1 MRRSLFTAT
10 LVLAIS
16 LLGFTLAAEAGS
28 SSRTVTPQ
36 AGRYAGMD
44 RQGHNVRFFFSH
56 GRVSNFTVGRHHI
69 GDAELLHGGGWT
81 DVCHH
86 GFCFNG
92 SVTGNTQFHGSWRI
106 NSSSHHTGWH
116 ANLQHSSGGV
126 TH

>member
-16 LLGFTLAAEAGS
+16 VLGFTVAAEAGT
-28 SSRTVTPQ
+28 SSRTSTVQ
-36 AGRYAGMD
+36 AGRYAGVD
-44 RQGHNVRFFFSH
+44 RQGHNVRFFVSH
-56 GRVSNFTVGRHHI
+56 GHVSNFTVGRHHI
-69 GDAELLHGGGWT
+69 GDAQIDHGGWV

-116 ANLQHSSGGV
+116 ANLQHHSGGV